1 MTDEEQEAIL
11 IVEEFHNAA
20 TIYTQGIDSTNHA
33 LEFIN
38 IPHGDTASR
47 LHYEEAG
54 LLFGEAHYIS

>member
-1 MTDEEQEAIL
+1 MPPQ
-11 IVEEFHNAA
+11 
-20 TIYTQGIDSTNHA
+20 YTQGIDSTNHA

>member
-1 MTDEEQEAIL
+1 MTDEEQEATL
-11 IVEEFHNAA
+11 IEL
-20 TIYTQGIDSTNHA
+20 IMPPQYTQGIDSTNHA